1 DYGNTLKEYLD
12 YDIQAEVVA
21 IRDYNKAL
29 NEISDPNI
37 VKIIERII
45 LDEELHLKIFKELYA
60 KYVKTPE

>member
-1 DYGNTLKEYLD
+1 MC
-12 YDIQAEVVA
+12 
-21 IRDYNKAL
+21 IRDSYNKAL